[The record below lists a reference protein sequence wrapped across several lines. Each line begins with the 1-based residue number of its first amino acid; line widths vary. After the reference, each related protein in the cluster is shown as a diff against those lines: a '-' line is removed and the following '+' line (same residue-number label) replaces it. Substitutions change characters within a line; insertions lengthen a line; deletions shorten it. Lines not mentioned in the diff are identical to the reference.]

1 MTTDT
6 TPSPAPASA
15 VSQQTPAP
23 AGVEL
28 RYALSAEPFPLSASE
43 SFGTYRKTDLTIVL
57 SRRAAVAL
65 ECGPITVSVPV
76 GTNSGAL
83 AAETAGMSASTDLP
97 GWNTTIAASGM
108 VTFTPP
114 GGTAQIGKE
123 NGVAL
128 SVNRVPVNRTVGRAV
143 LTVNVPWRLPGESDW
158 GTETVELPVTK
169 FPPSFSLGELYAS
182 PGRIAHN
189 GSVTLTWQASGGSF
203 RLIYGKA
210 DISVT
215 GRDTY
220 TAHNITS
227 DTLFQ
232 LRGTSSSASGELEA
246 VRSAWV
252 TVDVPDIATQSLTA
266 TRGITTDRL
275 AGLTGNSVPVF
286 HARTMEHQ
294 PELSMR
300 TYDPLRRSSTAPVR
314 LPFGPVASAP
324 ALAVHGGKLHMLFC
338 PHGGEQLTWATYDGS
353 TWQTMP
359 NPPGPAAPAPVALA
373 TTGTSLVCAH
383 GTPDGQ
389 YVMRTSTDGTTWGAA
404 SPMPEPDSDLVSLC
418 WQGTALCATLS
429 PKGSPL
435 KGFYRYEAAQ
445 REWQML
451 AFYPLARGSLELA
464 MRGETMLL
472 FHRHKSGRIWV
483 WVRPPT
489 NPSPGDKVDSHI
501 TDVRASDNVRAV
513 SYGQRVLAVF
523 PDSEGMLQAMS
534 SDGTEP
540 TDARTVWSTPVQVD
554 EYPVTE
560 TPALAWYRDRIVAI
574 GRSGAAVP
582 EG

>member
-15 VSQQTPAP
+15 ASQQTPAP
-23 AGVEL
+23 VGVEL

-43 SFGTYRKTDLTIVL
+43 SFGAYRKTDLTIVL
-57 SRRAAVAL
+57 TRRAAVAL

-76 GTNSGAL
+76 GSGSGAL
-83 AAETAGMSASTDLP
+83 AAETAGMSAFTDPP
-97 GWNTTIAASGM
+97 GWDTTIAASGL

-114 GGTAQIGKE
+114 GGTARIGKE

-128 SVNRVPVNRTVGRAV
+128 SVHKVPVNRTVGRAA
-143 LTVNVPWRLPGESDW
+143 LTVNVPWRLSGESDW
-158 GTETVELPVTK
+158 GTETIELPVTK

-210 DISVT
+210 DVSVT
-215 GRDTY
+215 GRGTY

-252 TVDVPDIATQSLTA
+252 TVDIPDIVTQSLTA

-275 AGLTGNSVPVF
+275 AGLAGNSVPVF
-286 HARTMEHQ
+286 QERTMEHQ

-300 TYDPLRRSSTAPVR
+300 TYDPLRRTSTAPVR
-314 LPFGPVASAP
+314 LPFFGRAASAP

-338 PHGGEQLTWATYDGS
+338 PYGGEQLTWATYDGG
-353 TWQTMP
+353 TWQRMP
-359 NPPGPAAPAPVALA
+359 NPPGPAAAAPVAL
-373 TTGTSLVCAH
+373 TTFGTSLVCAY

-389 YVMRTSTDGTTWGAA
+389 RVMRISADGTTWGAA
-404 SPMPEPDSDLVSLC
+404 SPMPALDGGGVSLC
-418 WQGTALCATLS
+418 SRGPELFATMRPTEYS
-429 PKGSPL
+429 GIST
-435 KGFYRYEAAQ
+435 FYRYEAARQ
-445 REWQML
+445 EWRSL
-451 AFYPLARGSLELA
+451 NNIFVANGSLELA
-464 MRGETMLL
+464 MRGETLAI
-472 FHRHKSGRIWV
+472 FYRNTIGRV
-483 WVRPPT
+483 WVSRRRA
-489 NPSPGDKVDSHI
+489 NPQDDD
-501 TDVRASDNVRAV
+501 TDTLHVRASDDVRAV
-513 SYGQRVLAVF
+513 SYGPRALAVF
-523 PDSEGMLQAMS
+523 PNSDGMLQAMS

-540 TDARTVWSTPVQVD
+540 PEAPTVWSTPVQVD

>member
-15 VSQQTPAP
+15 ASQETPP
-23 AGVEL
+23 TAGGEL

-43 SFGTYRKTDLTIVL
+43 PSGAYRKTDLMIVL
-57 SRRAAVAL
+57 SRRAAAAL
-65 ECGPITVSVPV
+65 ECGAITISVPV
-76 GTNSGAL
+76 GSGSAAL
-83 AAETAGMSASTDLP
+83 AAETAGMRASTDPP
-97 GWNTTIAASGM
+97 GWNTTIAASGL

-128 SVNRVPVNRTVGRAV
+128 SVSTVPVNRTVGRAV
-143 LTVNVPWRLPGESDW
+143 LTVTVPWRLPGESSW
-158 GTETVELPVTK
+158 STETVELPVTK
-169 FPPSFSLGELYAS
+169 FPPAFSLGELYAS
-182 PGRIAHN
+182 PGQIAHN

-203 RLIYGKA
+203 QLIYGKT

-215 GRDTY
+215 GRNTH

-252 TVDVPDIATQSLTA
+252 TVDVPDIVTQSLTA
-266 TRGITTDRL
+266 TRGIATDRL

-286 HARTMEHQ
+286 NARTMEYR

-300 TYDPLRRSSTAPVR
+300 TYDPLRRSATAPVR
-314 LPFGPVASAP
+314 LPFGRVASAP
-324 ALAVHGGKLHMLFC
+324 ALAVHDGKLHMLFC
-338 PHGGEQLTWATYDGS
+338 PYGREQLTWATYDGS

-359 NPPGPAAPAPVALA
+359 NPPGPAAPALVAL
-373 TTGTSLVCAH
+373 TTMGTSLVCAH

-404 SPMPEPDSDLVSLC
+404 SPMPTPRGGVVSLC
-418 WQGTALCATLS
+418 WQGSALYATMN
-429 PKGSPL
+429 PKEFRGTQ
-435 KGFYRYEAAQ
+435 GFYRYEAQ
-445 REWQML
+445 QEWRML
-451 AFYPLARGSLELA
+451 NYFPLADGSLELA
-464 MRGETMLL
+464 MRGETLLL
-472 FHRHKSGRIWV
+472 FHRYNKGRIWV
-483 WVRPPT
+483 SRRRT
-489 NPSPGDKVDSHI
+489 DPSESDAEILH
-501 TDVRASDNVRAV
+501 VRASDNVRAV
-513 SYGQRVLAVF
+513 PYGRRVLVVF
-523 PDSEGMLQAMS
+523 PDSEGTLQAMS

-540 TDARTVWSTPVQVD
+540 TNAPTVWSTPVPVD